1 MLGEVQ
7 SQTASLVS
15 WQREFTPPKWVK
27 QNQKT
32 YFFPHPVSP
41 QKKTSIERCNC
52 VLWSG
57 MDSKQVATVTSS
69 PKNRSFW
76 VPRCED
82 LCLSRDRYSRG
93 PRPDLWDWDVGWLRG
108 NGLLELEV
116 DSKKFLFLW
125 THFMRGNRK
134 SSGETSITPHKLNLI
149 MTSPAMLIMEEFISQ
164 QMLPCGK
171 RQFSRDPPL
180 ILLKRSVTVCILE
193 FLNTWRSN
201 FSEDQTAAAAAR
213 RRRRR
218 RRTTTTEDQHVTFC
232 RSLSQVERTAGF
244 RRCGTNGLEALGPA
258 IGKRQEREVFFL
270 PNF

>member
-1 MLGEVQ
+1 M
-7 SQTASLVS
+7 
-15 WQREFTPPKWVK
+15 
-27 QNQKT
+27 
-32 YFFPHPVSP
+32 
-41 QKKTSIERCNC
+41 
-52 VLWSG
+52 
-57 MDSKQVATVTSS
+57 QVATVTSS

-82 LCLSRDRYSRG
+82 LCLSRDRCSRG

-134 SSGETSITPHKLNLI
+134 SSGETSIIPHKLNLI

-201 FSEDQTAAAAAR
+201 FSR
-213 RRRRR
+213 RSNSSSSSSSSSSSKKKKKKKKKKKNNNNRRS
-218 RRTTTTEDQHVTFC
+218 TCDFFV
-232 RSLSQVERTAGF
+232 
-244 RRCGTNGLEALGPA
+244 GPSPKLNA
-258 IGKRQEREVFFL
+258 QQASGDVAQMDSRL
-270 PNF
+270 